1 MKTLKRTWAEISLD
15 NLEHNYRALRART
28 PQGCKFL
35 GVIKADAYG
44 HGAVPVS
51 GTLSELGCEYLA
63 VSNLEEAVQLR
74 RGGIRTPILILG
86 YTPPE
91 YADTMVFMDLTQEI
105 HSLDYARALEERLRG
120 TNYILNVHLKLD
132 TGMGR
137 IGFLAYGDHSELP
150 QLAAFSQLTHLR
162 VEGVFTHFSVA
173 DSRREDD
180 ERYTALQ
187 YARFCDALA
196 ELDSYGIRPTLRHC
210 ANSAVTILHPEFS
223 LDMVRGGIALYGCAP
238 DVDCE
243 GLLDLRPVMT
253 LRTTIAQIRDVAAG
267 TPISYGRTFTAP
279 RDLRMAV
286 LPIGY
291 ADGLSRGL
299 SGKVSF
305 RLRGQDVPVIGRI
318 CMDMCMV
325 DITSVS
331 DAKTGDELTL
341 FGYDEDG
348 VRVPVERLAQ
358 ASGTISYEILCT
370 LSKRI
375 ARLYYSGGRQSEI
388 LQYIV

>member
-15 NLEHNYRALRART
+15 NLEHNYHALRSQT
-28 PQGCKFL
+28 PEGCKFL

-74 RGGIRTPILILG
+74 RGGIRTPVLILG

-105 HSLDYARALEERLRG
+105 HSMDYARALEERLRG

-137 IGFLAYGDHSELP
+137 IGFLAYGGHSELA
-150 QLAAFSQLTHLR
+150 QLRAFSRLTHLR
-162 VEGVFTHFSVA
+162 AEGVFTHFSAA
-173 DSRREDD
+173 DSRLADD
-180 ERYTALQ
+180 EAYTETQ
-187 YARFCDALA
+187 YARFQAALA
-196 ELDSYGIRPTLRHC
+196 ELEGYGIQPALRHC
-210 ANSAVTILHPEFS
+210 ANSAVTILHPEYS

-238 DVDCE
+238 DRDCA

-279 RDLRMAV
+279 HDLRMAV
-286 LPIGY
+286 LPVGY
-291 ADGLSRGL
+291 ADGLSRSL
-299 SGKVSF
+299 SGKARF
-305 RLRGQDVPVIGRI
+305 RLHGVDVPVIGRI

-325 DITSVS
+325 DITDVPQ
-331 DAKTGDELTL
+331 AKVGDELTL
-341 FGYDEDG
+341 FGYDEAG
-348 VRVPVERLAQ
+348 QCVPVERLAE